1 MERQTEEISVELLER
16 ELERERNRRRRAV
29 RRRCWFFALAALLLL
44 GAAVLVLTQPI
55 LRISGDSMADT
66 LRDGDLILGLRLREY
81 RSGDVIGFRYDDG
94 VLIKRLIA
102 QAGDWVEL
110 DDEGKVFVNGAFV
123 REPYVAEPDRGNC
136 DVGFPITVPEGRC
149 FVLGDNRPISIDS
162 RSTALGCIPT
172 ETVLGRV
179 VWRLWPLDRFGLVR

>member
-16 ELERERNRRRRAV
+16 ELERERKKKRRAARRRG
-29 RRRCWFFALAALLLL
+29 WFFFLAALLLL

-55 LRISGDSMADT
+55 LRISGDAMADT
-66 LRDGDLILGLRLREY
+66 LRDGELILRLRLREY
-81 RSGDVIGFRYDDG
+81 HSGDVIGFRYDDG

-102 QAGDWVEL
+102 QEGDWVEL

-123 REPYVAEPDRGNC
+123 REPYVTEPDRGNS

-149 FVLGDNRPISIDS
+149 FVLGDNRPLSIDS
-162 RSTALGCIPT
+162 RSSALGCVPT

-179 VWRLWPLDRFGLVR
+179 VWRLWPLERFGPVR